1 MKKPVKRGYCIGL
14 NYTGTENELRG
25 CEADANNLAAVMR
38 QRGFDDVQTYY
49 ECTPAEFFDSLD
61 FFAGIQTP
69 ADTLVITYSGHGTQ
83 VYDPTDPRELDWY
96 DEAICLWTRGSGIE
110 VVKDDDI
117 QRALGRIKGSVFFIS
132 DSCYAGGLDRAI
144 SKPPSGDARQKF
156 IPFDPDTMLIYR
168 PKGTAKAATRLQ
180 RVYQLFACDEQEVS
194 WDTGKGGVFT
204 NALLKHYAAGTKGVG
219 KLIEKCRADLVDWQT
234 PTMPP
239 PIRGSK
245 ARYLF

>member
-1 MKKPVKRGYCIGL
+1 MAKPKRLAYCIGL

-25 CEADANNLAAVMR
+25 CEADANNLAAVMLR
-38 QRGFDDVQTYY
+38 RGFEVDVLD
-49 ECTPAEFFDSLD
+49 ESSAAEFFNALD
-61 FFAGIQTP
+61 FYAGIQTP

-96 DEAICLWTRGSGIE
+96 DEAICLWTRGGGIE
-110 VVKDDDI
+110 AVKDDDI
-117 QRALGRIKGSVFFIS
+117 QKALGRIKGSVFFIS
-132 DSCYAGGLDRAI
+132 DSCYAGGLD
-144 SKPPSGDARQKF
+144 KDVKVPPTDDARQKF

-204 NALLKHYAAGTKGVG
+204 NALLKHYNAGTKGVG

-234 PTMPP
+234 PVMPP